1 MKNKKLLF
9 LTLLALSMSINL
21 QINTRA
27 AETTSN
33 GNLSYTGGPLTIVRA
48 SNFDYGEQKITSKDM
63 NYDANGGIIVSDL
76 RGTGSGWTLQVEQVN
91 DFHTDD
97 GKKLPGTEIWLNDF
111 GNYSWLDKPSP
122 DDGGPISP
130 GGGRTPPP
138 DAPTGYSITLKPDT
152 GLQNVLIAKKG
163 QGMMQWTYLFNYNVP
178 GGAGTL
184 LSVPGKVTKYA
195 KQYTTDIHW
204 VLSDTPQ
211 P

>member
-1 MKNKKLLF
+1 MKNRKFLF
-9 LTLLALSMSINL
+9 LAIALPMVLTSWIGVY
-21 QINTRA
+21 A

-33 GNLSYTGGPLTIVRA
+33 GVVNYKGGPLTIVRA
-48 SNFDYGEQKITSKDM
+48 SNFDYGEQKITSKNM
-63 NYDANGGIIVSDL
+63 YYSANAGIIVSDL

-91 DFHTDD
+91 DFHTND

-122 DDGGPISP
+122 DDGGPIAP

-138 DAPTGYSITLKPDT
+138 DAPKGYPLHLKPNI
-152 GLQNVLIAKKG
+152 GLQNVLVAKPG
-163 QGMMQWTYLFNYNVP
+163 HGMMQWTYLFNHSAP
-178 GGAGTL
+178 GEYGTL
-184 LSVPGKVTKYA
+184 LFVPGKVTKYA